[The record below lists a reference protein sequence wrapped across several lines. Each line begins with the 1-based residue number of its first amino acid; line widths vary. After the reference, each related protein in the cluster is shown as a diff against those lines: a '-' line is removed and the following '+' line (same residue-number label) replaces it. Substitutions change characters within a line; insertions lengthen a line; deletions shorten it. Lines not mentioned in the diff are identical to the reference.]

1 MALVAAANG
10 VDSLIIGQGISII
23 DEGRGEFKIGLNV
36 ISETTDISV
45 IFAAPYPL
53 GVSDVILPPP
63 FIPDYLGIYL
73 LSVYF
78 NVNTDEATPIIAGPD
93 DRAVFC
99 ILDASDEL
107 VASIPFKI
115 YNTPAGGDA
124 QVSILTSIVTVKAG
138 ESYNVVLRVYNMS
151 GTLSAPDGN
160 VAYSLFPL
168 TSSRVAQEPPA
179 PDPGPPGPGP
189 ALAAMPV
196 VPLVASRNVFIRK
209 NGFTHRRLD
218 IPR

>member
-78 NVNTDEATPIIAGPD
+78 NVNTD